1 MNIRICKNQFIALLI
16 IPMFFWWFFSD
27 MVLHS
32 EQEITVK
39 QRTPS
44 QDFNRVEL
52 TNSQASTTSVNTLT
66 MAALTVVRT
75 NSLNSK
81 ETTGGETKWTE
92 SIQCVDQRGL
102 AILLGSDCWSVGVG
116 ERATAV
122 VMKTLFHPCQVS
134 GLVACLYFLNVLHQ
148 FLLKFLTLMC
158 NIVGQ
163 QLEIP
168 ERFEYMMQILLNT
181 ASALCAET

>member
-81 ETTGGETKWTE
+81 ETTGGETK
-92 SIQCVDQRGL
+92 
-102 AILLGSDCWSVGVG
+102 
-116 ERATAV
+116 
-122 VMKTLFHPCQVS
+122 
-134 GLVACLYFLNVLHQ
+134 
-148 FLLKFLTLMC
+148 
-158 NIVGQ
+158 
-163 QLEIP
+163 
-168 ERFEYMMQILLNT
+168 
-181 ASALCAET
+181 